1 MLLSILQQS
10 WFIADHLKIMTNSDP
25 LLTPQSFLD
34 FDNPLLKYVMEELG
48 QQITTWGVAHQ
59 VTDLAGRL
67 GLVPLCG
74 LGGKTSV
81 WRPAIDQ
88 LGPVCMDFADS

>member
-74 LGGKTSV
+74 LAGKRQSGV
-81 WRPAIDQ
+81 RQ
-88 LGPVCMDFADS
+88 